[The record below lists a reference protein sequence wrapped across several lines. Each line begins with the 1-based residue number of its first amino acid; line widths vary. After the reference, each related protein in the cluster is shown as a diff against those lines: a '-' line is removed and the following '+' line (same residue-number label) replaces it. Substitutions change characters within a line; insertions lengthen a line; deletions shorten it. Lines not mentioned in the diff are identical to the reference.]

1 MPAAVGSPTQP
12 IQLSDL
18 QSILATMN
26 VPAMSAAVAV
36 QGGDGKQTTE
46 MEIDGEEVVYIL
58 QIIYTCCGE
67 KNKKWLCFSL
77 F

>member
-36 QGGDGKQTTE
+36 QGGDGKRTQE
-46 MEIDGEEVVYIL
+46 MEIDGAFYIL
-58 QIIYTCCGE
+58 QIISGFVFLTFC
-67 KNKKWLCFSL
+67 NN
-77 F
+77 

>member
-58 QIIYTCCGE
+58 QIIYTCCG
-67 KNKKWLCFSL
+67 KKKKKWLCFSL